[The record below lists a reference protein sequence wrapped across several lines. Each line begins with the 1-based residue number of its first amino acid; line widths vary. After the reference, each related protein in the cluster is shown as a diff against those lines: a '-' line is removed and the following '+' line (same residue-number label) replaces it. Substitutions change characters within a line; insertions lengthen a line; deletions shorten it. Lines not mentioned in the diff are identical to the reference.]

1 MNEPI
6 NKRDRLYKY
15 GEAIV
20 NAKLEAGAKG
30 LLWHFAYT
38 YNWTEDRRSF
48 WSEERI
54 CAHTSMAPSTFQ
66 KRKKYLAS
74 LGWIDIIKVDLKKP
88 PLIKPTI
95 GIDDPNYER
104 MHWAKWHSTNQKG
117 VSLEE
122 LSKLTDS
129 ELLEHAISELDFDKL
144 ILSQS
149 DSPKDL
155 FEGEY
160 ELTPDQW

>member
-1 MNEPI
+1 MTEP

-15 GEAIV
+15 GEAII

-66 KRKKYLAS
+66 KRKKYLES
-74 LGWIDIIKVDLKKP
+74 LGWIDILKVDLKKP

-95 GIDDPNYER
+95 GIDDPNYEQ
-104 MHWAKWHSTNQKG
+104 MHWAKWHSSNPRELT
-117 VSLEE
+117 LEE
-122 LSKLTDS
+122 LSKLPESDLKKYVINDLEPRDIGDTSNRIGEDLREGIK
-129 ELLEHAISELDFDKL
+129 ELPADE
-144 ILSQS
+144 
-149 DSPKDL
+149 
-155 FEGEY
+155 
-160 ELTPDQW
+160 W